1 MDVLRR
7 AQNVLMTP
15 RTEWPVIAAES
26 ADVGSLYVPYIASLA
41 AVPAVAAFLGLMV
54 FGRFVFVRPGIAA
67 YLTVAGYV
75 VSLISPLV
83 GAAVLQRLAPRFRS
97 TGTLVDALKLVA
109 YSSTPIWVAGAINLV
124 PVFSPLVAL
133 GVIYGIYLFYLG
145 LPVIMKTPLE
155 QVVPF
160 MVVTAITILVINIVL
175 NFLILR
181 VSGPYPGI

>member
-1 MDVLRR
+1 
-7 AQNVLMTP
+7 MTP

-26 ADVGSLYVPYIASLA
+26 AEIGSLYVPYIVTLA
-41 AVPAVAAFLGLMV
+41 AVPAVAAFLGMIV
-54 FGRFVFVRPGIAA
+54 FGRLVFVRPALAA
-67 YLTVAGYV
+67 YFTVAGYV

-83 GAAVLQRLAPRFRS
+83 GAAVLHWLAPRFRS
-97 TGTLVDALKLVA
+97 TGTVVDALKLVA
-109 YSSTPIWVAGAINLV
+109 YSSTPIWVAGAVNLV

-160 MVVTAITILVINIVL
+160 MVVAAITVLVINIVL
-175 NFLILR
+175 NFLIFR
-181 VSGPYPGI
+181 VSWPYPGI